1 MRMGRAKKAHWTN
14 KYTQCDLREKNIY
27 SCNGGSNLWN
37 SRRKIRIEIDAI
49 SHFERK
55 QKWFWSWSFVSL
67 VLHSYAFVYYV
78 GLLAF
83 FFSLFLLWFYS
94 VHVVNDGK
102 GGIFQQTIMAFI
114 RDPADTIEQKTMN
127 LAFVRN
133 NNMKITHLHVKKK
146 RSGNNNSS

>member
-1 MRMGRAKKAHWTN
+1 MRSYIMWA
-14 KYTQCDLREKNIY
+14 
-27 SCNGGSNLWN
+27 
-37 SRRKIRIEIDAI
+37 
-49 SHFERK
+49 F
-55 QKWFWSWSFVSL
+55 
-67 VLHSYAFVYYV
+67 LH
-78 GLLAF
+78 F

-146 RSGNNNSS
+146 EAAIIIRRSSFNDIDIIKFGLIYA